1 MTTCG
6 GAGDGDR
13 SETIGTYGKAGAAS
27 STSVDRDLIS
37 ACAGKEADRE
47 CDVAH
52 RTCRVVNA
60 SQGVMQEQKA
70 GRKRVR
76 SLALAATL
84 VIFLLLGPLVWWI
97 ADTLIEEEHM
107 TSPMSELSVWI
118 IFLSTALLASALLA
132 GWLRR
137 KP

>member
-1 MTTCG
+1 MNPN
-6 GAGDGDR
+6 
-13 SETIGTYGKAGAAS
+13 AS
-27 STSVDRDLIS
+27 ADADRDLVS
-37 ACAGKEADRE
+37 ALAGNQADRE
-47 CDVAH
+47 RTVAW

-70 GRKRVR
+70 GRKRCR

-84 VIFLLLGPLVWWI
+84 VILFVLAPAVWWI
-97 ADTLIEEEHM
+97 ADTVIEEGHLN
-107 TSPMSELSVWI
+107 SLMSQLSVWT
-118 IFLSTALLASALLA
+118 FFFSAALLASGLLA

>member
-1 MTTCG
+1 VT
-6 GAGDGDR
+6 DGLPVEEQA
-13 SETIGTYGKAGAAS
+13 SGTQAEM
-27 STSVDRDLIS
+27 DRDLIS

-47 CDVAH
+47 CDVAR

-70 GRKRVR
+70 GRKRIR

-97 ADTLIEEEHM
+97 ADTLIEEEHL

-118 IFLSTALLASALLA
+118 VFLSAALLASALLA